1 MFDLQS
7 NLGLTR
13 GILDI
18 SVEKGTLVALVLEWV
33 APHCFGCSHGSMEK
47 KKLIF
52 LGFSGSNTQI
62 EDIQNTYHHDT
73 FY

>member
-18 SVEKGTLVALVLEWV
+18 SVEKGTLVASVLERV

-47 KKLIF
+47 KK
-52 LGFSGSNTQI
+52 
-62 EDIQNTYHHDT
+62 
-73 FY
+73 